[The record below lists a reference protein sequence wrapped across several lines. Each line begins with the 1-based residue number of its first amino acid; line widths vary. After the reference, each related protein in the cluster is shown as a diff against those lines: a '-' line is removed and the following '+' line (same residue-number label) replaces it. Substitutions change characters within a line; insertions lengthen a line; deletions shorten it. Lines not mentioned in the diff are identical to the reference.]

1 MKKGLSKFDI
11 YAIAI
16 GTVGIGFAVYKIIE
30 KNKESAGAKKD
41 VTGVKGDLNK
51 MISSGQKLSWT
62 EGSYGNFASQIYQA
76 CLGYATDEDAIYRVF
91 RQIKKNV
98 DMAKLIEVFGRRT
111 LPCDWTRPL
120 DNCGTFNLIEL
131 LTAELDDSEIKEVN
145 KILTQNGVTAY
156 KL

>member
-1 MKKGLSKFDI
+1 MKKGLTRFDI

-16 GTVGIGFAVYKIIE
+16 GTVGIGYAVYKIIE
-30 KNKESAGAKKD
+30 KSKESAGAKKD
-41 VTGVKGDLNK
+41 ITGVKGDLNK
-51 MISSGQKLSWT
+51 MISSGQKLSLT
-62 EGSYGNFASQIYQA
+62 EGAYGNLASQIYQA
-76 CLGYATDEDAIYRVF
+76 CLGYTTDEPAIYRAF

-111 LPCDWTRPL
+111 MPCEWYKPF
-120 DNCGTFNLIEL
+120 DNCGTFNLIEM
-131 LTAELDDSEIKEVN
+131 LTSELDESEIKEVN

>member
-16 GTVGIGFAVYKIIE
+16 GTVGVGFAIYKIIE
-30 KNKESAGAKKD
+30 KSKETAGAKKD
-41 VTGVKGDLNK
+41 VSSVKSDLNK
-51 MISSGQKLSWT
+51 MLSSGQRLSNT
-62 EGSYGNFASQIYQA
+62 EGSYGNLASQIYQA
-76 CLGYATDEDAIYRVF
+76 CLGYATDEDAIYRAF
-91 RQIKKNV
+91 KQIKKNV

-111 LPCDWTRPL
+111 MPCDWTRPF

-131 LTAELDDSEIKEVN
+131 LTSELSDSEIKEVN
-145 KILTQNGVTAY
+145 KILAQNGVTAY

>member
-1 MKKGLSKFDI
+1 MKNRLSKFDI

-16 GTVGIGFAVYKIIE
+16 GTIGIGVAVYKIIE
-30 KNKESAGAKKD
+30 KSKETSGAKKD
-41 VTGVKGDLNK
+41 VGSVKGDLNK
-51 MISSGQKLSWT
+51 MLSSGQKLSWT

-98 DMAKLIEVFGRRT
+98 DMAKLIEVFGRRA